1 MHNDIYIMLITII
14 AVLVVLVVVL
24 IGYIL
29 KNQSKID
36 DKNEAIIR
44 EIRENILLRDE
55 LRSRLNRAAS

>member
-1 MHNDIYIMLITII
+1 MHNDLYTLLIVII
-14 AVLVVLVVVL
+14 ALLVVLVVVL

-29 KNQSKID
+29 NNQSRID

-44 EIRENILLRDE
+44 EMRENILLRDE